1 MSKLFTIALKD
12 LTVTF
17 RDRAALILMLAAP
30 FVLTVG
36 LGIVTG
42 RFSGNTTG
50 LSQIPVVLVNQDEAQ
65 LGDALV
71 TLFES
76 DELAE
81 LVAPTVLTDAAEA
94 RRRVADDETAAAVI
108 IPAGFTDSVFSAQ
121 AEAVQ
126 IEVHL
131 NPGREISSGVVQ
143 AIVEEFVSRVQ
154 AGSVGGTIAIQR
166 LLATGRIQPQDAP
179 ALAQEIGRQQ
189 ADADT
194 GGAGLRLRAT
204 IANSPD
210 APRFDPLAFLAPGMA
225 LLFLMYTVS
234 NGGRSIL
241 AERAG
246 GTLARLLISPTAA
259 AQILAGKVFGIFLAS
274 VAQMSILIAA
284 SALMFGVRWGDWAGV
299 AALIPAAAFAATG
312 WGLILA
318 AVARTPAQVAS
329 IGSALMLTSG
339 LVGGGLANIPLPPWL
354 DIAARITPNRWGVEA
369 FTILGAGG
377 ALADITLNLIAL
389 VVMGAV
395 LFVAA
400 SLLFH
405 RQNVLQ
411 R

>member
-1 MSKLFTIALKD
+1 MSKIFTIALKD
-12 LTVTF
+12 LTVAF
-17 RDRAALILMLAAP
+17 RDRAALVLMLLAP
-30 FVLTVG
+30 FTLTLG
-36 LGIVTG
+36 LGFISG
-42 RFSGNTTG
+42 RFSGNTGG
-50 LSQIPVVLVNQDEAQ
+50 LSQIPVVLVNQDDAQ

-71 TLFES
+71 ALFES

-121 AEAVQ
+121 AEAVRV
-126 IEVHL
+126 EVHL

-143 AIVEEFVSRVQ
+143 AIVEEFISRVQ
-154 AGSVGGTIAIQR
+154 AGSVGGTVAIQQ

-189 ADADT
+189 ADAST
-194 GGAGLRLRAT
+194 GRAGLRLRAT
-204 IANSPD
+204 VANSPD

-246 GTLARLLISPTAA
+246 GTLARLLVSPTAA
-259 AQILAGKVFGIFLAS
+259 GQILAGKVFGIFLTGA
-274 VAQMSILIAA
+274 AQMSILIAA

-318 AVARTPAQVAS
+318 ALARTPAQVAS
-329 IGSALMLTSG
+329 IGSALMLTFG
-339 LVGGGLANIPLPPWL
+339 LVGGGLANIPLPTWL
-354 DIAARITPNRWGVEA
+354 DTLARITPNRWGVEA

-377 ALADITLNLIAL
+377 TLADITPNILAL
-389 VVMGAV
+389 AIMGAA
-395 LFVAA
+395 LFGVAVF
-400 SLLFH
+400 LFG
-405 RQNVLQ
+405 RRGMLTG
-411 R
+411 